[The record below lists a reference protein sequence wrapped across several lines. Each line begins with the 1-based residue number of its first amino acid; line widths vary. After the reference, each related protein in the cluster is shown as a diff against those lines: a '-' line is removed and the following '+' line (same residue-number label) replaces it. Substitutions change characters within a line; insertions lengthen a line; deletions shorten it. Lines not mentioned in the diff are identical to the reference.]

1 MTPLQIGKVAYLLP
15 GAWLYARRC
24 HLEDWNK
31 NYAVLQ
37 KYAKK
42 AIRALGYELLCDGI
56 ENLPKQGPI
65 FFVSNHQGTLDPAPI
80 VATCPLP
87 FAFISKKENEKIPLL
102 GRLALM
108 IGTIH
113 FDRETREGNVHMLR
127 ESARRLKKG
136 QNLLIFPEGT
146 RSKGDKMHAFKM
158 GSLQPAYMG
167 KAAIVPITL
176 QHCYVLDEPDN
187 TLRTIKVI
195 YGKPIPYEDYRS
207 IKQEELLVRL
217 HDEIQHNVYDE

>member
-1 MTPLQIGKVAYLLP
+1 
-15 GAWLYARRC
+15 
-24 HLEDWNK
+24 
-31 NYAVLQ
+31 
-37 KYAKK
+37 
-42 AIRALGYELLCDGI
+42 
-56 ENLPKQGPI
+56 
-65 FFVSNHQGTLDPAPI
+65 
-80 VATCPLP
+80 
-87 FAFISKKENEKIPLL
+87 
-102 GRLALM
+102 
-108 IGTIH
+108 
-113 FDRETREGNVHMLR
+113 MLR

-146 RSKGDKMHAFKM
+146 RSKGDKMHTFKM

-187 TLRTIKVI
+187 TMRTIKVI